1 MKKIFLIIVLL
12 CVSLSLS
19 SQNNN
24 FYYANGMAQYWE
36 EDRNSVNI
44 IVGNIESIDT
54 LVCKLKSQFRD
65 VNDEILFSS
74 EDNNIIINS
83 SSLSNRNLYEIIDNI
98 SISSDEV
105 FFSYSKLIND
115 SHIWLTNE
123 VYVKLKD
130 SLYYSTHFLPVISQQ
145 QNIDIHYEGDN
156 EYRIVCGTEEQV
168 ISIANQLYDT
178 NYVVYSTPDFYS
190 EVDMCTNDEYY
201 DEQWNLRN
209 IGDDGGTAGVDI
221 KAEEAWNFLNKV
233 IGEPGSNIKVAV
245 IDDGVEE
252 HEDLYLN
259 GGVSK
264 VLEGYTANGH
274 GTGRPLDKHFHG
286 QMCAGVIAAVH
297 NNIGVAGVASNARI
311 VPFRIYKNLKNQ
323 SGNLL
328 LFSNAKIANTIKKA
342 WNDYSCPVLS
352 NSWRLFNSNDKI
364 TDAIEYVSVN
374 GRNGKGC
381 FVVYSS
387 GNVTA
392 YPYNTLVN
400 FPANLDFV
408 MAVGAIDK
416 NGIKYDYSNFG
427 DKLDIVAPSAVP
439 TIDRMGNSGHCDNG
453 TLEPDYN
460 MTFEGTSAAC
470 PHVSGVAAL
479 MLSVNPDLTRLQMTD
494 IIKRTAQ
501 KVGGY
506 NYQVQNN
513 DPQMTWC
520 PETGYGLIDA
530 HRAVVESLLYGH
542 NITLNGSREMYL
554 CNDYTFSCDIINPEA
569 FSYEWTYSNNL
580 AVISTNLNNINLKP
594 IGSGNAWV
602 KLNIYSEN
610 RLIRTLEADNI
621 VINEAYVGN
630 LVPLSLSNLYITEDT
645 TLNNNNHFLVF
656 NAIVEKDVT
665 LTITGNVYCSDMASI
680 KIKPGGK
687 LIIDGGLLTSVCY
700 TKKWQGIEVWGVD
713 TLHQYIVDGKYK
725 QGYLEL
731 KNGATIENAICAV
744 ELWQPGNYHSEG
756 GIIHATDAVFRNN
769 AKAVH
774 AINYT
779 NYVPTNGNSS
789 SYNSWFKNCEFIVD
803 SDYIGDE
810 TFHKHIDLDRVN
822 GISFKGCSFSVDR
835 NVENVSQW
843 CSGIAAYNAGFAVNS
858 YCSDNTIQPC
868 LDEYLTRSSF
878 SGFHSGIYV
887 RGGSTS
893 YTYNVRNAEF
903 TNNDRGIYAENTG
916 YGTIL
921 FNDFIVGTDAD
932 CSFGIYMNETTGF
945 CIEENNFIGD
955 EKSSS
960 YNYGIGI
967 HNSASA
973 NNIYRNTFQSLDC
986 GNVAVGVNIIGKTSS
1001 MSKQGGLTYA
1011 CNTNISNIND
1021 FCVVRENSSGDIA
1034 QSQGSSTLPAG
1045 NTFSGSQYHFYND
1058 GESVINYYYNTNN
1071 ANQTPNSSRLFRITS
1086 IPTSSVN
1093 PCNPHYGNGS
1103 VVRSDEELEELETIY
1118 DNSILTFNELNN
1130 VYTSRIDGGDTQ
1142 AELLDINTAT
1152 ADDASR
1158 LRSQLLGL
1166 SPYLSQEVLTTAA
1179 SRNDVFSTSTL
1190 FEILSAN
1197 PDELKKDT
1205 LISYLE
1211 NKDNPMPEYMT
1222 ELLREIAN
1230 GSTARTALESQ
1241 MAKSERE
1248 YILAAG
1254 DIVRSNLNSEESDN
1268 EELRL
1273 WLGNMNDMASDR
1285 LAIAT
1290 YIQESDFENA
1300 LALAE
1305 TLPNVYALQGA
1316 ELEEHNDYISILRL
1330 YETLD
1335 ESGRDIMQLT
1345 ETETEMLEE
1354 IADNGSG
1361 SSQMMA
1367 YAILSQNDE
1376 ALITAVN
1383 CPVLPTANNN
1393 SKRGT
1398 AHVKSDMAAAMGM
1411 KADFAPNPATA
1422 WTEIDY
1428 TLPLDEEK
1436 ASLVI
1441 TNALGVNVMTV
1452 ELNGNHGRKTLYIEQ
1467 LPAGVY
1473 TYFVKCGEYTIT
1485 GKLMKK

>member
-1 MKKIFLIIVLL
+1 MKKILIILFIFSYSNHLIAQIMVGEPYYFCALNGSCYNDNDRRVTIEDNEYTHEEIIHL
-12 CVSLSLS
+12 TEQF
-19 SQNNN
+19 QNAHPEFEIIEPTSMRYNCHG
-24 FYYANGMAQYWE
+24 YAYSVFQGGEKLWIQWE
-36 EDRNSVNI
+36 EDICNDNGTEYYSYVI
-44 IVGNIESIDT
+44 IPENEAKYGDIATIIDT
-54 LVCKLKSQFRD
+54 TVDNYSPHSCI
-65 VNDEILFSS
+65 VYNNDTLISKFAYTPLFKHHKHDPWITQ
-74 EDNNIIINS
+74 ETGINS
-83 SSLSNRNLYEIIDNI
+83 SSVYTYYRRVANTQINGSDTFNGNGTYTFAPNVEIESCTWSVEPVAMFQQSSGSGTIANLSYKSNLSYLAPKAVLTFTFGYSCDNHYTVKKEIDLTLPTSTLSGII
-98 SISSDEV
+98 ESDGFVIADGATVTVTGE
-105 FFSYSKLIND
+105 IR
-115 SHIWLTNE
+115 TNE
-123 VYVKLKD
+123 
-130 SLYYSTHFLPVISQQ
+130 
-145 QNIDIHYEGDN
+145 
-156 EYRIVCGTEEQV
+156 
-168 ISIANQLYDT
+168 
-178 NYVVYSTPDFYS
+178 
-190 EVDMCTNDEYY
+190 
-201 DEQWNLRN
+201 
-209 IGDDGGTAGVDI
+209 
-221 KAEEAWNFLNKV
+221 
-233 IGEPGSNIKVAV
+233 
-245 IDDGVEE
+245 
-252 HEDLYLN
+252 
-259 GGVSK
+259 
-264 VLEGYTANGH
+264 
-274 GTGRPLDKHFHG
+274 
-286 QMCAGVIAAVH
+286 
-297 NNIGVAGVASNARI
+297 
-311 VPFRIYKNLKNQ
+311 
-323 SGNLL
+323 
-328 LFSNAKIANTIKKA
+328 NAKTI
-342 WNDYSCPVLS
+342 V
-352 NSWRLFNSNDKI
+352 
-364 TDAIEYVSVN
+364 
-374 GRNGKGC
+374 
-381 FVVYSS
+381 
-387 GNVTA
+387 
-392 YPYNTLVN
+392 
-400 FPANLDFV
+400 
-408 MAVGAIDK
+408 
-416 NGIKYDYSNFG
+416 
-427 DKLDIVAPSAVP
+427 
-439 TIDRMGNSGHCDNG
+439 
-453 TLEPDYN
+453 
-460 MTFEGTSAAC
+460 
-470 PHVSGVAAL
+470 
-479 MLSVNPDLTRLQMTD
+479 
-494 IIKRTAQ
+494 
-501 KVGGY
+501 
-506 NYQVQNN
+506 
-513 DPQMTWC
+513 
-520 PETGYGLIDA
+520 
-530 HRAVVESLLYGH
+530 
-542 NITLNGSREMYL
+542 
-554 CNDYTFSCDIINPEA
+554 
-569 FSYEWTYSNNL
+569 
-580 AVISTNLNNINLKP
+580 
-594 IGSGNAWV
+594 
-602 KLNIYSEN
+602 
-610 RLIRTLEADNI
+610 
-621 VINEAYVGN
+621 
-630 LVPLSLSNLYITEDT
+630 
-645 TLNNNNHFLVF
+645 
-656 NAIVEKDVT
+656 
-665 LTITGNVYCSDMASI
+665 
-680 KIKPGGK
+680 KPGGK
-687 LIIDGGLLTSVCY
+687 LIVDGGTI
-700 TKKWQGIEVWGVD
+700 TKALHEGQWQGIEVWGVD
-713 TLHQYIVDGKYK
+713 TLHQYIVDSKYK

-789 SYNSWFKNCEFIVD
+789 SYNSWFKDCEFIVD

-822 GISFKGCSFSVDR
+822 GIGFEGCSFSVDR

-986 GNVAVGVNIIGKTSS
+986 GNVAVGVNITGKTSS

-1179 SRNDVFSTSTL
+1179 SRNDVFSTSAL

-1305 TLPNVYALQGA
+1305 TLPDVYGLQGI
-1316 ELEEHNDYISILRL
+1316 ELEDHNDYISILRL

-1367 YAILSQNDE
+1367 TAIIEQNGV
-1376 ALITAVN
+1376 TTGTGYS
-1383 CPVLPTANNN
+1383 CPTLPTANN

-1398 AHVKSDMAAAMGM
+1398 ANLKSDIASAMGM